1 MLLLDSPYG
10 PCAVP
15 VVAMPTHS
23 DPCTQGRPVTP
34 VFGLRPVALSGLGNP
49 YKIAVLGPTATVRL
63 GTIVWQLFTVFPHSL
78 STSRD
83 NGPPPPELRAGVP
96 GRPGW
101 LLGGRLTDE
110 PVEVVVLAVSIQG
123 VS

>member
-10 PCAVP
+10 PCAVPVVAP

-49 YKIAVLGPTATVRL
+49 YKIAVLGPTAAVRL
-63 GTIVWQLFTVFPHSL
+63 GAIGWQLFTVFPRSL
-78 STSRD
+78 SASRD
-83 NGPPPPELRAGVP
+83 TGPPETASGGPRKAGLAA
-96 GRPGW
+96 GRSA
-101 LLGGRLTDE
+101 D
-110 PVEVVVLAVSIQG
+110 
-123 VS
+123 

>member
-63 GTIVWQLFTVFPHSL
+63 GAIVWQLFTVFPHSL

-83 NGPPPPELRAGVP
+83 NGTPPPGTASGSPRKAGLAA
-96 GRPGW
+96 GRSAD
-101 LLGGRLTDE
+101 R
-110 PVEVVVLAVSIQG
+110 
-123 VS
+123 